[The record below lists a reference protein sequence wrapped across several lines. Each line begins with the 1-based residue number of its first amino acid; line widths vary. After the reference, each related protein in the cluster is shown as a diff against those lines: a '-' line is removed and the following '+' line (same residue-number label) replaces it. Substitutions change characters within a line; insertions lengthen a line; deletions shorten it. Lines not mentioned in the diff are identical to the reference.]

1 MEVFFKD
8 PSKKKAARPVACAC
22 YICGREYGTHSLQIH
37 IKTCKKKWEIEQS
50 KLPKKKRR
58 PCPEPP
64 QEFDR

>member
-8 PSKKKAARPVACAC
+8 PRKKPAARPVACTC

-37 IKTCKKKWEIEQS
+37 IKTCKKKWEYEQA
-50 KLPKKKRR
+50 KLPKKKRK

-64 QEFDR
+64 VEWD

>member
-64 QEFDR
+64 